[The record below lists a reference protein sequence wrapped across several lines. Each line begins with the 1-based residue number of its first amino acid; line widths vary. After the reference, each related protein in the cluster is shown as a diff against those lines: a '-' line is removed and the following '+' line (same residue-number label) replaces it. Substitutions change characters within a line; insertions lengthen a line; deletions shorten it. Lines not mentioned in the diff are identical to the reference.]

1 MKLLKLI
8 TVGSTFLMIII
19 NLLSNALPIN
29 NQTTAAISDSFKV
42 YFVPAGYVFSIWGI
56 IYIGLLAFNAFVLK
70 SRSNRLTNKILMA
83 AIVSNIAN
91 SVWIF
96 LWHYNQPVISVLAML
111 ILLISLIYIYL
122 NFNSRKDLTKNEY
135 YFVKIPFSIY
145 LGWISVATIANI
157 TVALYSLDWNG
168 FGISDVN
175 WAVIMVIVAAALSLL
190 MLLRHRDI
198 FFSAVI
204 VWALVGIGVKFSNI
218 QILNIT
224 AFVCAIAIFVF
235 VIYTI
240 VKRFLIK

>member
-70 SRSNRLTNKILMA
+70 SRSNRLTNQILIA

-111 ILLISLIYIYL
+111 VLLISLIYIYL

-204 VWALVGIGVKFSNI
+204 VWVLVGIGVKFSNI
-218 QILNIT
+218 RILNIT

-235 VIYTI
+235 VIYTM

>member
-70 SRSNRLTNKILMA
+70 SRSNRLTNQILIA

-111 ILLISLIYIYL
+111 VLLISLIYIYL

-218 QILNIT
+218 RILNIT